1 MQKQKVCDVCASRL
15 KRGPLIMQFYNH
27 NGNKIPMCAE
37 SVAKKSKILAATAA
51 AKTLG

>member
-37 SVAKKSKILAATAA
+37 SKILAPRTA
-51 AKTLG
+51 KISRLKS